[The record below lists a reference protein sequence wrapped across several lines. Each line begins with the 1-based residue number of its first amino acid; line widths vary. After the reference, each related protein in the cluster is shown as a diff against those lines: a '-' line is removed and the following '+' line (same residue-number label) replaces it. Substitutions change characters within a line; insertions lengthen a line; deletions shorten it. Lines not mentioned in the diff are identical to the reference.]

1 MYEDMT
7 YEMIMSR
14 MLDRVPNGI
23 DKREGSLIYT
33 ALAPAAAEMQ
43 VMYIEFDTILRET
56 FAETASRENLIRR
69 AKERGMEPRPATNAV
84 FKAVAVPETV
94 TIESGQ
100 RFRLGIYYYT
110 VTKIIGNGVYQ
121 LTCETAGAVGNRQI
135 GRMVPVENI
144 SGLTSIELTELLI
157 PGEDEED
164 TEVFRKAYINSFMEK
179 SFSGNRKD
187 YLDKT
192 NGIPGVGA
200 TKITRAWNG
209 ASTVKLTILDSNYNK
224 ASELLIQTV
233 QDAIDPAMSRN
244 GDGLAPI
251 DHVVTVDTAEEV
263 KIQIKC
269 TLEYESSYGG
279 ETMQAQIK
287 EAAEAYLKELR
298 ASWEGLGDHGCIVRI
313 SQIEA
318 RILALEGIYDI
329 KDTQIN
335 GAAENL
341 ELSKNQIPVYGGIEI
356 DSRS

>member
-7 YEMIMSR
+7 YETIIGR
-14 MLDRVPNGI
+14 MLDRVPNGL

-33 ALAPAAAEMQ
+33 ALSAAAAEMQ
-43 VMYIEFDTILRET
+43 VMYIEFDTILKET

-69 AKERGMEPRPATNAV
+69 AAERGMEPSPATNAV
-84 FKAVAVPETV
+84 FKAVADPESVTV
-94 TIESGQ
+94 ELGQ

-110 VTKIIGNGVYQ
+110 VTKIIGNGIYQ
-121 LTCETAGAVGNRQI
+121 LTCETAGTVGNRQV
-135 GRMVPVENI
+135 GRLVPVETI
-144 SGLTSIELTELLI
+144 SGLTSIELTDLLI

-164 TEVFRKAYINSFMEK
+164 TEAFRKTYINSFMEK

-209 ASTVKLTILDSNYNK
+209 PSTVKLTILDSNYNK
-224 ASELLIQTV
+224 ASDLLIQTV
-233 QDAIDPAMSRN
+233 QDAMDPAMSGN

-251 DHVVTVDTAEEV
+251 DHVVTVDTAEEI
-263 KIQIKC
+263 KIQMKC
-269 TLEYESSYGG
+269 TLEYESSY
-279 ETMQAQIK
+279 EEEDLKAQIK
-287 EAAEAYLKELR
+287 EAAESYLKELR
-298 ASWEGLGDHGCIVRI
+298 ASWEGLGDHGCVVRI

-329 KDTQIN
+329 KNTQIN

-341 ELSKNQIPVYGGIEI
+341 ELNKNQIPVYGGIEI

>member
-233 QDAIDPAMSRN
+233 QDAIDPAMSGN

-298 ASWEGLGDHGCIVRI
+298 ASWEGLGDHGCIVRL